1 MTVIISYASSD
12 RRLKDNLT
20 PIANATE
27 KISKLSGY
35 EFDWNDKQLDFEGH
49 DVGVVAQEVEEV
61 LPEVVTTRK
70 DGYKAVKYEKIVALL
85 IEGMK
90 EQQAEIDLLKEE
102 VKKLKG

>member
-1 MTVIISYASSD
+1 M
-12 RRLKDNLT
+12 KDNLT

-35 EFDWNDKQLDFEGH
+35 EFDWNDKQKDFEGH

-90 EQQAEIDLLKEE
+90 EQQAEIDKLKEE
-102 VKKLKG
+102 VRKLKG